1 MKTWIMMRHG
11 KSSWTYPVSDLDRP
25 LSERGINDAHRMG
38 VFLSTK
44 ELKVDAAFTS
54 PAIRAAHTALIV
66 TKELALPVH
75 KLSISPNLYDF
86 GGDDVLEFIHCL
98 PETYET
104 VITFG
109 HNDACTRLAC
119 KLAGFEGTNIPTAGI
134 VFFRFDVSLWSS
146 IHYGEAKYY
155 TPKMH

>member
-11 KSSWTYPVSDLDRP
+11 KSSWTYPVSDQDRP

-66 TKELALPVH
+66 TKELALPMH

-86 GGDDVLEFIHCL
+86 GGDDVLSLFIAYLIHMKRSL
-98 PETYET
+98 P
-104 VITFG
+104 
-109 HNDACTRLAC
+109 LAIMMRVR
-119 KLAGFEGTNIPTAGI
+119 A
-134 VFFRFDVSLWSS
+134 
-146 IHYGEAKYY
+146 
-155 TPKMH
+155 